1 MLNRDE
7 LVFNNLPKVRKN
19 RLQREHLRNLVCREL
34 TKDELAY
41 DDREFR
47 LYIKSHDDA
56 LLKRFRR

>member
-1 MLNRDE
+1 MINRDE
-7 LVFNNLPKVRKN
+7 LVFNNLPKVRKT
-19 RLQREHLRNLVCREL
+19 RTERSHLRDLVCREL

-41 DDREFR
+41 DDRDFR